1 MTSSSNSSSREKD
14 GWLECDLLIEGVG
27 LSIVEDV
34 EDGGECLLRGR
45 ADLSTGCKERRVLAR
60 LVSFRRTFDIVFTR
74 A

>member
-1 MTSSSNSSSREKD
+1 MD
-14 GWLECDLLIEGVG
+14 GRNVTLILIEGVF

-34 EDGGECLLRGR
+34 EGGGEGLLWGR
-45 ADLSTGCKERRVLAR
+45 ADLSTGCKVGRVLAR